1 MTLLDNVFSKNSNEL
16 SLKNKTALITGASA
30 GIGLATSA
38 WLAREGVHLILVA
51 RRGEKLEE
59 LKKELSVKFPTIQIK
74 TIALDLTKKGFI
86 DELKSQ
92 NAFDVDIFINNAG
105 LALGKNMIVDL
116 IEEDI
121 DKMIETN
128 VTSSFKL
135 ASAVAKNMVQKGSGH
150 IINLGSIAGHYPYE
164 GGSVYCATKF
174 AVRAFTQSLRQEM
187 HDKNVRVSLVSP
199 GIVKTDFSV
208 VRFKGDVEK
217 AAQVYEG
224 MECLEASDIARVIL
238 KILKEPVH
246 VNLDEVIVL
255 PTVQAPVSNRVKKTN

>member
-1 MTLLDNVFSKNSNEL
+1 MTLLKNVFSQNDDEL
-16 SLKNKTALITGASA
+16 ILKNKTALVTGASA

-51 RRGEKLEE
+51 RRIEKLEE
-59 LKKELSVKFPTIQIK
+59 LKHELSVKFPTIQIK

-86 DELKSQ
+86 NELKSQ
-92 NAFDVDIFINNAG
+92 NAFNVDIFINNAG
-105 LALGKNMIVDL
+105 LALGRSMTVDL

-121 DKMIETN
+121 DTMVNTN
-128 VTSSFKL
+128 VTATFKL
-135 ASAVAKNMVQKGSGH
+135 ASAIAKNMAQKGSGH
-150 IINLGSIAGHYPYE
+150 IINLGSIAGHYTYE

-187 HDKNVRVSLVSP
+187 YDKNVRVSLVSP
-199 GIVKTDFSV
+199 GIVKTDFSL

-224 MECLEASDIARVIL
+224 IECLEASDIARVIL

-246 VNLDEVIVL
+246 VSLDEVIVL
-255 PTVQAPVSNRVKKTN
+255 PTVQAPVSNKVKKTH